1 MVEYSEILAYMK
13 KMFPQKNNLELTKI
27 SYAIWKKGNIKDV
40 SEIQLKKQP
49 RTSKKQELCSSKR
62 HKSRTICFNNI

>member
-13 KMFPQKNNLELTKI
+13 KMFPQKNNSELTKI
-27 SYAIWKKGNIKDV
+27 SYAIWEKGNFKDV

-49 RTSKKQELCSSKR
+49 RT
-62 HKSRTICFNNI
+62 